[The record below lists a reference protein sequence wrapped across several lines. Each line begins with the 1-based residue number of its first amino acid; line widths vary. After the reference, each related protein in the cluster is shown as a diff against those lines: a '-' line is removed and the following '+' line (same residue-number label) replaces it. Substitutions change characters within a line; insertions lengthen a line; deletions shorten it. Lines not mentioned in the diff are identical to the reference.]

1 MNAFGAYAI
10 PILGLKTG
18 VHHYQYTIDRDFFAH
33 FEGSPIETG
42 TVNFDLNFE
51 KRSDMLLLDFTLK
64 GFIGTECDRCTA
76 QINLPIEDERQL
88 IVKYSEQPDDEEDE
102 VVFISRELSHLNI
115 ARYLYEFTILA
126 LPITNTYA
134 CEDDSEPPCNQDI
147 LKFLKK
153 DTDDDTPSSIWDALK
168 GLDQ

>member
-33 FEGSPIETG
+33 FEGVPIETG
-42 TVNFDLNFE
+42 TVNFDLNVE
-51 KRSDMLLLDFTLK
+51 KRSDMLLLDFTLQ

-76 QINLPIEDERQL
+76 QINLPLADERQL

-102 VVFISRELSHLNI
+102 VVFISRDLSHLNI

-134 CEDDSEPPCNQDI
+134 CEDDPEPPCNQDI

-153 DTDDDTPSSIWDALK
+153 DTDDDKPSSIWDALK